1 MGVSIRIAVKV
12 SSLPPG
18 VFGTSDTGI
27 PFTVFL
33 PAPLR
38 GDSLLTCSLP

>member
-1 MGVSIRIAVKV
+1 VGVSMRIAVKV

-27 PFTVFL
+27 PFKVFR

-38 GDSLLTCSLP
+38 GDPFPTCSSP